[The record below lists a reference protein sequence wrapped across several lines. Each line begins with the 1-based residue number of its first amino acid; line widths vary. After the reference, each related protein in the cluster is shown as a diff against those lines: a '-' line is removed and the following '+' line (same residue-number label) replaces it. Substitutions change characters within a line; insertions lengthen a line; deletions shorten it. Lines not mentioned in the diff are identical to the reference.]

1 MLMELAPSGKSGGP
15 QLSVISQSKEKD
27 SWQNAVGS
35 KAKLT
40 QRKAHSAKDKALRFI
55 GRRFTPFYA
64 D

>member
-1 MLMELAPSGKSGGP
+1 MELAPSGKSGGP
-15 QLSVISQSKEKD
+15 QLSAISQSKEKD

-40 QRKAHSAKDKALRFI
+40 QRKAHSAKDKALTLI